1 MTPKTA
7 TLKIDDEAKTLD
19 ADGKFTTDVDFDTKL
34 KLVTELDGY
43 EVDTQDVTILSK
55 DNIVNINLSKA
66 KVRQKQEEFP
76 GFFYMLIFFFYS
88 LNLRS
93 LLLQRQQL

>member
-43 EVDTQDVTILSK
+43 EMDTQDVTILAK
-55 DNIVNINLSKA
+55 DNIVAINLSKA

-76 GFFYMLIFFFYS
+76 GFFHMLIFFFYS

-93 LLLQRQQL
+93 L

>member
-19 ADGKFTTDVDFDTKL
+19 ADGKFTMDVYFDTKL

-43 EVDTQDVTILSK
+43 EMDTQDLTILAK

-66 KVRQKQEEFP
+66 KVRQNYK
-76 GFFYMLIFFFYS
+76 S
-88 LNLRS
+88 LFVSSLR
-93 LLLQRQQL
+93 

>member
-19 ADGKFTTDVDFDTKL
+19 ADGKFTMNVDFDTKL

-43 EVDTQDVTILSK
+43 EVDTQDVTILAK

-66 KVRQKQEEFP
+66 KVTKTIRVYLFLPFAK
-76 GFFYMLIFFFYS
+76 LLFYS
-88 LNLRS
+88 LS
-93 LLLQRQQL
+93 LKSL

>member
-7 TLKIDDEAKTLD
+7 TLKIDDVVKTLD

-43 EVDTQDVTILSK
+43 EMDTQDLTILAK

-66 KVRQKQEEFP
+66 KVRQNYKSLFV
-76 GFFYMLIFFFYS
+76 FFLFLIFIS
-88 LNLRS
+88 IV
-93 LLLQRQQL
+93 

>member
-19 ADGKFTTDVDFDTKL
+19 ADGKFTMDVDFDTKL

-66 KVRQKQEEFP
+66 KVRKTIRVYLFLP
-76 GFFYMLIFFFYS
+76 FANLLFYS
-88 LNLRS
+88 LS
-93 LLLQRQQL
+93 LK

>member
-1 MTPKTA
+1 MKFIKVSLQYKLEVTVTPKTA

-43 EVDTQDVTILSK
+43 EVDTQDVTILAK
-55 DNIVNINLSKA
+55 DNIVNINLSKS
-66 KVRQKQEEFP
+66 KVRQNSK
-76 GFFYMLIFFFYS
+76 S
-88 LNLRS
+88 LFVS
-93 LLLQRQQL
+93 SIC